1 MIIQERKGKERKR
14 QQKIC
19 VVYNLTFRFL
29 SYRKTQ
35 QKRIHCFWRKHILL
49 QGNRLCSLNVKPIA
63 EGILS
68 LLCYSKEI
76 GHLQSIYLLCT
87 TSILF
92 RTFTQKSIRAPVS
105 IYKRNHVSV
114 WNWIQRFKPKKI
126 LQNKRKVS
134 EFIIDETLLKVGNQY
149 V

>member
-76 GHLQSIYLLCT
+76 GHLQSIFTMHYYIY
-87 TSILF
+87 ILF

-105 IYKRNHVSV
+105 IYK
-114 WNWIQRFKPKKI
+114 KKSCFSMELDST
-126 LQNKRKVS
+126 LQTKKDTS
-134 EFIIDETLLKVGNQY
+134 E
-149 V
+149 